1 MRKSKFNKKLKDLGL
16 LDKQTATQAH
26 LDTSDVVDE
35 EYKTTSNE
43 FKTHKDYTNYKIN
56 LCTNL
61 CESPTAINSNLSKN
75 ALKLLHSGHLADME
89 FEVITSVSTTASLK
103 QHNNSIPISIV
114 TNSANN
120 IDNITYSGYTKDN
133 NFTKKEYHI
142 FKAHRVI
149 VASRCEWL
157 KKALLS
163 GMQEDIQRFFNITAQ

>member
-1 MRKSKFNKKLKDLGL
+1 MRKSKFNKKLRDLGL

-26 LDTSDVVDE
+26 LDTSDSVE
-35 EYKTTSNE
+35 EE
-43 FKTHKDYTNYKIN
+43 FKNSSEEFKMHKDYTNSKIN

-89 FEVITSVSTTASLK
+89 FEVITTASSTASLQ
-103 QHNNSIPISIV
+103 QHSNSSPISIV
-114 TNSANN
+114 TTSANN
-120 IDNITYSGYTKDN
+120 IDTLTYSDYSKDQN
-133 NFTKKEYHI
+133 SLKKEYHI

-163 GMQEDIQRFFNITAQ
+163 GMQEDIHRLVSK